1 MIADRSLQISLFV
14 EGFHDKLFVKRILE
28 PRLLWKYEAV
38 QIHQYAS
45 IPDQTLLSHFRS
57 LKRMPSTHFFI
68 LADYDEGP
76 CISAR
81 RQDILQRFLSLLQS
95 SQILI
100 VRCEIESWY
109 LAGVPEENPFGV
121 SMPSMVETINKQGFS
136 EPVRNL
142 VSTPP
147 YRLCQ
152 LNERDFNDLRLEL
165 SSTAQPLVRILR
177 KEVGNCVNIHEAY
190 RQLLAMLLPLL
201 QSGLHHRLG
210 AF

>member
-1 MIADRSLQISLFV
+1 MIANRSLQISLFV

-121 SMPSMVETINKQGFS
+121 SMPSMVETINKQGFRSLFATWCQRRRTDYASLMS
-136 EPVRNL
+136 EILTIYDWNL
-142 VSTPP
+142 ALQRSPS
-147 YRLCQ
+147 
-152 LNERDFNDLRLEL
+152 LEYC
-165 SSTAQPLVRILR
+165 A
-177 KEVGNCVNIHEAY
+177 K
-190 RQLLAMLLPLL
+190 
-201 QSGLHHRLG
+201 RLG
-210 AF
+210 IV